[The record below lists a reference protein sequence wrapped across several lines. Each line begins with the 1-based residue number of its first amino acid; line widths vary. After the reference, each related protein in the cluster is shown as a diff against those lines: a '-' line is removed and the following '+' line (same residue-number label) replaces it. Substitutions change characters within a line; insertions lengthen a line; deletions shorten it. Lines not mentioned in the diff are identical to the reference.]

1 MQSHRLSAGL
11 GPRRGLREWRRGW
24 NGREASKNQPDEWGS
39 GQEKQRAG
47 LRAQNLPPGEALG
60 WTSCRPGTGLR
71 LSN

>member
-1 MQSHRLSAGL
+1 MHSHRLSAGQ
-11 GPRRGLREWRRGW
+11 GPRRGLGERRRGR
-24 NGREASKNQPDEWGS
+24 NGREASKDQPDKRGS
-39 GQEKQRAG
+39 GQEKERAA